1 MNKEHWACISRV
13 YIGQQHYRKMSEAND
28 HISDNDMVIHSAWD
42 KAVVNHFSIF
52 IKKADVQKIQND
64 IVPNNASLT
73 QYFI

>member
-1 MNKEHWACISRV
+1 
-13 YIGQQHYRKMSEAND
+13 MSEAND